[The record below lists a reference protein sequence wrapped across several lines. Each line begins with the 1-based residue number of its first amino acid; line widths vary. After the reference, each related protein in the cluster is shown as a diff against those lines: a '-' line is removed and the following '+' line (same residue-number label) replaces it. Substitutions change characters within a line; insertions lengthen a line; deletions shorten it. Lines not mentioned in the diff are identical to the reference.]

1 VRIARDGTGT
11 DKSVQFRLSVPVRF
25 DSLPECLC
33 FLDGTG
39 TDKSVDL
46 RLSVPVRFDSLPECL
61 FFLDGTDN
69 SVQY

>member
-1 VRIARDGTGT
+1 MRIAR
-11 DKSVQFRLSVPVRF
+11 
-25 DSLPECLC
+25 
-33 FLDGTG
+33 DGTG